1 MKPCVEIE
9 TKFCLTQQ
17 ILEVMNQA
25 IKTANFKEEI
35 ETVATGFQITI
46 YSNRVLVIISQTQTF
61 GSILLAR

>member
-1 MKPCVEIE
+1 VKPCVEIE